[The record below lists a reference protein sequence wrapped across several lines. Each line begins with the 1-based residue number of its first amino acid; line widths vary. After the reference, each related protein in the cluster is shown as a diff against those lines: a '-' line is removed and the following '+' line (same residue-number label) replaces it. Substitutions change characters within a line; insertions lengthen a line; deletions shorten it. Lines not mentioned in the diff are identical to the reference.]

1 MQSGKKS
8 WDTIKSFY
16 EHEILIFQT
25 SICGTI
31 KQNVGGDRVQIIC
44 KKIKQD
50 V

>member
-1 MQSGKKS
+1 MQSGKNLG
-8 WDTIKSFY
+8 TQKSFY

-25 SICGTI
+25 GICGTI

-44 KKIKQD
+44 KKIKQN